1 MKRTTLCYI
10 SSGEKLLMLHRNK
23 KKNDENA
30 EKYIGLGGHFEDGE
44 TPEECML
51 REIYEESGF
60 TLTEYRYRGIVYFHS
75 DIYDDEEMHLFTAT
89 VSPLEIIPDCP
100 EGTLALV
107 TKEKLFSL
115 KMWEGDRIFLNLLF
129 ENSDFFKLSL
139 RYQGESLTEAILN
152 GRSLEDKNRP

>member
-10 SSGEKLLMLHRNK
+10 SSGEQLLMLHRNK

-30 EKYIGLGGHFEDGE
+30 EKYIGLGGHFEEGE

-51 REIYEESGF
+51 REIYEESGL
-60 TLTEYRYRGIVYFHS
+60 TLTDYRYRGIVCFHS

-89 VSPLEIIPDCP
+89 VPPLESIPGCS
-100 EGTLALV
+100 EGTLILV

-115 KMWEGDRIFLNLLF
+115 NMWEGDRIFLNLLF
-129 ENSDFFKLSL
+129 SDADFFKLSL
-139 RYQGESLTEAILN
+139 RYEGENLREAVLN
-152 GRSLEDKNRP
+152 GNSIL